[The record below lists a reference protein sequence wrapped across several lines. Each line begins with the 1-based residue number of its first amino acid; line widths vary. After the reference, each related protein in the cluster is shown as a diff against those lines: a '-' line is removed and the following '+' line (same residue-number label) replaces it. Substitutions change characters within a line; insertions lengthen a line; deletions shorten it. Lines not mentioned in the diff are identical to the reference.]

1 MKNPSKINLG
11 GLLGASWG
19 FLGASWR
26 RLGGAL
32 ALLGGLLVSWS
43 RPGRVLGASWGRLGG
58 QHGSNLAPKTE
69 PKSIKNRSKSQS
81 IFECLLNRIFEKLW
95 WLLE

>member
-1 MKNPSKINLG
+1 MKKPSKINLG
-11 GLLGASWG
+11 SLLGASWG

-43 RPGRVLGASWGRLGG
+43 RPGRVLGASWGRRGG
-58 QHGSNLAPKTE
+58 QDGSNLAPKTE
-69 PKSIKNRSKSQS
+69 PKCIKNRSKNQS
-81 IFECLLNRIFEKLW
+81 VFACLLESDF
-95 WLLE
+95 

>member
-1 MKNPSKINLG
+1 MKNPSKISLG

-43 RPGRVLGASWGRLGG
+43 RPGRVLGASWGHLGG

-69 PKSIKNRSKSQS
+69 PKCIKNRSKNQS
-81 IFECLLNRIFEKLW
+81 VFECLLESDI
-95 WLLE
+95 